1 MYKVNDIVKY
11 KHPMR
16 GEEKGKILTKLKVVD
31 DRDAGYIDKI
41 VYIISYNKL
50 CENDLVL
57 EDLIIGLANKGELK

>member
-16 GEEKGKILTKLKVVD
+16 IEEKGRILTKLKVID
-31 DRDAGYIDKI
+31 DRDAGYIDKT
-41 VYIISYNKL
+41 VYIISHNRL

-57 EDLIIGLANKGELK
+57 ENQIIGISK

>member
-11 KHPMR
+11 KHPIR
-16 GEEKGKILTKLKVVD
+16 IEEKGRILAKLKVID
-31 DRDAGYIDKI
+31 DRDGGYIGKF

-57 EDLIIGLANKGELK
+57 ENQILEIIK

>member
-16 GEEKGKILTKLKVVD
+16 IEEKGRILAKLKVID

-41 VYIISYNKL
+41 VYIISHNRL

-57 EDLIIGLANKGELK
+57 ENQIIGISK